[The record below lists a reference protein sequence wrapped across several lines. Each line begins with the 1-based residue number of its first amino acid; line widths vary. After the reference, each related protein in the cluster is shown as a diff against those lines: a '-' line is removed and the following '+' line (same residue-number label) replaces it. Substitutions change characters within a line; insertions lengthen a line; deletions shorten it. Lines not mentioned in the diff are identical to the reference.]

1 MPDPIVVAEH
11 ITYRVGDAT
20 LVDGV
25 DLVGHPGEVIA
36 VLGPNGAGKT
46 TLLRLLAGDLLPAE
60 GDLKVNGIDTRSAAP
75 LDLAKLRSVMR
86 QGGASDIPF
95 TALAVVEMGRHPHRS
110 GEGASRD
117 VDRAAIR
124 SAMER
129 TDTLQLADRTFST
142 LSGGEQTRVIMARV
156 FAQAAPLALLDEP
169 TTALDVAHQERVLG
183 EMRQLAADDAC
194 VIAVLHDLNAAA
206 FHADRIV
213 LMEGGLIRA
222 EGLPTEVLNA
232 DLLGDVYRQ
241 SMTVVEH
248 PTRGCPLVLITDG
261 DPQSL

>member
-1 MPDPIVVAEH
+1 MMPDPILVAERV
-11 ITYRVGDAT
+11 TYRVGNAT

-25 DLVGHPGEVIA
+25 DLVDHPGEVIA
-36 VLGPNGAGKT
+36 ILGPNGAGKT
-46 TLLRLLAGDLLPAE
+46 TLLRLMAGDLLPDE
-60 GDLKVNGIDTRSAAP
+60 GDLKVNEIDTRSAAP
-75 LDLAKLRSVMR
+75 LELAKLRSVMR

-95 TALAVVEMGRHPHRS
+95 AALAVVEMGRHPHRTD
-110 GEGASRD
+110 EDASRD
-117 VDRAAIR
+117 VDRAPIR

-129 TDTLQLADRTFST
+129 TDTLQLAGRTFST

-156 FAQAAPLALLDEP
+156 FAQAAPLVLLDEP
-169 TTALDVAHQERVLG
+169 TTALDVAHQERVLD

-194 VIAVLHDLNAAA
+194 VVAVLHDLNSAA

-213 LMEGGLIRA
+213 LMEGGSIRA
-222 EGLPTEVLNA
+222 EGLPEDVLNA
-232 DLLGDVYRQ
+232 ELLSDVYGQ

-261 DPQSL
+261 EA

>member
-1 MPDPIVVAEH
+1 MPDPIIVAEH

-25 DLVGHPGEVIA
+25 DLVGRPGEVIA
-36 VLGPNGAGKT
+36 ILGPNGAGKT
-46 TLLRLLAGDLLPAE
+46 TLLRLFAGDLSPTE
-60 GDLKVNGIDTRSAAP
+60 GDLRISEIDTRSASP

-95 TALAVVEMGRHPHRS
+95 TALAVVEMGRHPHRN

-124 SAMER
+124 SAMDR
-129 TDTLQLADRTFST
+129 TDTLQLAERRFST
-142 LSGGEQTRVIMARV
+142 LSGGEKTRVIMARV
-156 FAQAAPLALLDEP
+156 FAQAALLALLDEP

-213 LMEGGLIRA
+213 LMEGGSIRA

-232 DLLGDVYRQ
+232 DLLSDVYRQ

-261 DPQSL
+261 DPPSL